1 MLYFYTTGAAHQ
13 HIASLREMRE
23 MRSLGRAAAA
33 TAAGGSGS
41 STSAR
46 GDGRRGFDFD
56 IGTDFDYADWRD
68 ARLAAEEYRPRVRYS
83 SNSTNS
89 NSNSNSSN
97 STSNRADTAAQFVF
111 SGGSSSSR
119 TARTD
124 PTTATS
130 SNSTSNSNSNSTN
143 VGGFTFVNE
152 FGRSSRTA
160 PADRQMGTTIS
171 TARANRLGYSER
183 VGDVSA
189 SGSSTSGTSRQQ
201 RASSRWTRSQASDAP
216 KAVDN
221 DDVNA
226 DGSSGMQL
234 LSRTAVASGSSS
246 GGSGSSSG
254 AAAAAAAAAASQPPS
269 TKGEHMLHG
278 SLPLSCA
285 GINAILLSLWYQLL
299 TCRIVNT
306 PTAQQRSILAIIEHQ
321 HSQISIIAWQHYCF

>member
-1 MLYFYTTGAAHQ
+1 
-13 HIASLREMRE
+13 

-33 TAAGGSGS
+33 TAARGSGS

-46 GDGRRGFDFD
+46 SDGRRGFDLD
-56 IGTDFDYADWRD
+56 IGMDFDYADWRD

-83 SNSTNS
+83 ANSITNSSSNSS
-89 NSNSNSSN
+89 SGHSNSNSS
-97 STSNRADTAAQFVF
+97 RADTAAQFVF
-111 SGGSSSSR
+111 GGGSSSSR

-130 SNSTSNSNSNSTN
+130 SNSTSNNSNSTN

-160 PADRQMGTTIS
+160 PADRQMGTIS

-183 VGDVSA
+183 VGDASA
-189 SGSSTSGTSRQQ
+189 TGSTSGTSRQQ

-221 DDVNA
+221 DDVNE

-246 GGSGSSSG
+246 GGSTGSGSSSG

-285 GINAILLSLWYQLL
+285 GIYAILLSLWYQLL
-299 TCRIVNT
+299 PCRIVNT
-306 PTAQQRSILAIIEHQ
+306 PTAQQRCILAIIEHQ
-321 HSQISIIAWQHYCF
+321 YSQISIVAWQHYCFQTLLHA